1 MKTTDKDNNA
11 VVSFLKRNALS
22 IILIIGTGVYTIIMP
37 ILGKGAKAEF
47 NESIIKA
54 CDDPAVKE
62 KLTAEFERNLTDP
75 TILGKVLESPTINDF
90 TKDAGDKIRNTVIE
104 NVLSEDSSKIS
115 TVSYIGK
122 ETGMRDEDVLPK
134 LAKLLQ
140 AWDKGELMTKDEADA
155 YIEKKLRI
163 ARF

>member
-11 VVSFLKRNALS
+11 VLDFLKRNILS
-22 IILIIGTGVYTIIMP
+22 IIVLMGMGIYTIIMP

-47 NESIIKA
+47 NENIIKA
-54 CDDPAVKE
+54 YDDPSVKE
-62 KLTAEFERNLTDP
+62 KVSKEFEKNLTDP
-75 TILGKVLESPTINDF
+75 TILSKVLKSPTIDNF
-90 TKDAGDKIRNTVIE
+90 TSEAGDKIRRSVVE
-104 NVLSEDSSKIS
+104 NVLKEDSTKLS

-122 ETGMRDEDVLPK
+122 EIGMRDEDVLPK

-140 AWDKGELMTKDEADA
+140 AWDKGEIMTKEQADA
-155 YIEKKLRI
+155 YIERKLRI